1 MSEFI
6 ASFRKDF
13 YFIMA
18 ENRQE
23 QIAKLKELEQKGI
36 QGTNKTAFNDLV
48 VCTVGAPIKE
58 HFPKV
63 KLADGSTKK
72 DADGNDVRS
81 EKSDGF
87 MFTFT
92 QFGTA
97 TKVMAVLPKNY
108 SLGLLSAY
116 KLSGLGYQMRSAN
129 MIYIDENVSIS
140 NY

>member
-13 YFIMA
+13 CVMA
-18 ENRQE
+18 ENRQS
-23 QIAKLKELEQKGI
+23 QLAKLKELEQKGI

-48 VCTVGAPIKE
+48 VCTVGAPVRE

-63 KLADGSTKK
+63 KLADGSIKK

-81 EKSDGF
+81 EKSDGYL
-87 MFTFT
+87 FTFT

-108 SLGLLSAY
+108 SLELLAAY
-116 KLSGLGYQMRSAN
+116 KVSGLGYQMRNAN
-129 MIYIDENVSIS
+129 MIYIDENVSITT
-140 NY
+140 Y

>member
-1 MSEFI
+1 
-6 ASFRKDF
+6 
-13 YFIMA
+13 MA

-36 QGTNKTAFNDLV
+36 QGTNKMAFNDLV
-48 VCTVGAPIKE
+48 VCTVGAPVKE

-72 DADGNDVRS
+72 DSDGNDVRS

-97 TKVMAVLPKNY
+97 NKVMAVLPKNY

-129 MIYIDENVSIS
+129 MIYIDENVNIS
-140 NY
+140 SY

>member
-1 MSEFI
+1 
-6 ASFRKDF
+6 
-13 YFIMA
+13 MA
-18 ENRQE
+18 ENRQS
-23 QIAKLKELEQKGI
+23 QLAKLKALEQKGV
-36 QGTNKTAFNDLV
+36 QSTNKTSFHDLV
-48 VCTVGAPIKE
+48 VCTVGAPVKE

-72 DADGNDVRS
+72 DAEGNDIRA

-87 MFTFT
+87 TFTFT

-108 SLGLLSAY
+108 NLDLLAAF
-116 KLSGLGYQMRSAN
+116 KLSGLGYQMRNAN
-129 MIYIDENVSIS
+129 LIYIDENVSLS

>member
-1 MSEFI
+1 
-6 ASFRKDF
+6 
-13 YFIMA
+13 MA
-18 ENRQE
+18 ENRQS
-23 QIAKLKELEQKGI
+23 QLAKLKALEQKGV
-36 QGTNKTAFNDLV
+36 QSNNKTSFHDLV
-48 VCTVGAPIKE
+48 VCTVGAPVKE

-72 DADGNDVRS
+72 DSEGNDVRA

-87 MFTFT
+87 TFTFT

-108 SLGLLSAY
+108 NLELLSAF
-116 KLSGLGYQMRSAN
+116 KLSGLGYQMRNAN
-129 MIYIDENVSIS
+129 LIYIDENVSLS

>member
-1 MSEFI
+1 
-6 ASFRKDF
+6 
-13 YFIMA
+13 MA
-18 ENRQE
+18 ENRQS
-23 QIAKLKELEQKGI
+23 QLAKLKELEQKGV
-36 QGTNKTAFNDLV
+36 QGANKMAFNNLV
-48 VCTVGAPIKE
+48 VCTVGVPVKE

-108 SLGLLSAY
+108 SLELLSAF

-129 MIYIDENVSIS
+129 LIYIDENVSIS

>member
-1 MSEFI
+1 
-6 ASFRKDF
+6 
-13 YFIMA
+13 MA
-18 ENRQE
+18 ENRQS
-23 QIAKLKELEQKGI
+23 QLAKLKVLEQKGV
-36 QGTNKTAFNDLV
+36 QSTSKTSFHDLV
-48 VCTVGAPIKE
+48 VCTVGAPVKE

-72 DADGNDVRS
+72 DSEGNDVRS

-87 MFTFT
+87 TFTFT

-108 SLGLLSAY
+108 NLDLLSAF
-116 KLSGLGYQMRSAN
+116 KLSGLGYQMRNAN
-129 MIYIDENVSIS
+129 LIYIDENVSLS